1 MSYSALDCY
10 MKSYEMVDAGVTLH
24 PGLPVCIRLDGKGFH
39 NVTRNCERPF
49 DQKLRRIMEYTTLDV
64 LTECGAA
71 VGYTQSD
78 EISLVLPP
86 VCDLNDMYFGGRVQ
100 KLCSILAS
108 VASVSFN
115 KSVRD
120 LRMDSITMP
129 GYFDCRCWSV
139 PTLDFAADVIMWRQ
153 QDAVKNSISMAA
165 QSKFSHAKLLGK
177 SGKDK
182 ILMLKDVGVDYYSYR
197 AEDRNG
203 VLVRK
208 HRVNR
213 KFTPEEISVLPPKH
227 EARKNPDLV
236 VDRVVI
242 AAEAAPYLGSLENK
256 KEYLFD
262 YADPVFRKE
271 ASEMG

>member
-24 PGLPVCIRLDGKGFH
+24 PGLPVCLRLDGKGFH
-39 NVTRNCERPF
+39 NVTRHCERPF
-49 DQKLRRIMEYTTLDV
+49 DPVLRSVMEKVTMDV
-64 LTECGAA
+64 LNECGAA
-71 VGYTQSD
+71 LGYTQSD
-78 EISLVLPP
+78 EISLVLAP
-86 VCDLNDMYFGGRVQ
+86 VCDLGDMYFGGRVQ

-115 KSVRD
+115 KYVRELHLDSV
-120 LRMDSITMP
+120 TMP
-129 GYFDCRCWSV
+129 GYFDCRCWNV

-153 QDAVKNSISMAA
+153 SDAVKNSISMAA
-165 QSKFSHAKLLGK
+165 QTKFSHNKLLGK

-182 ILMLKDVGVDYYSYR
+182 ILMLKDIGVDYYSYR
-197 AEDRNG
+197 AEDRQG
-203 VLVRK
+203 VLLRK
-208 HRVNR
+208 HRENR
-213 KFTPEEISVLPPKH
+213 TFTKEEIDRLPPMH
-227 EARKNPDLV
+227 DARKNPDLV
-236 VDRVVI
+236 VNRIVI
-242 AAEAAPYLGSLENK
+242 TSEAGPYIGSLENK